1 MNHHPPTNDIS
12 PRFRMRR
19 SSILDGDDED
29 PMLSTIN
36 LVDVFLVVVG
46 VLLIVVIQDPLR
58 PFVDDSVTIIRN
70 EGKPN
75 MEIIVKEGQKITKFQ
90 SVGASV
96 EGDGEKAGTAYRLK
110 DGSMVYVPATTEE

>member
-1 MNHHPPTNDIS
+1 MNHSRPTDGIS
-12 PRFRMRR
+12 PRVRMRR
-19 SSILDGDDED
+19 SPILDGDDED

-36 LVDVFLVVVG
+36 LVDVFLVVIG

-110 DGSMVYVPATTEE
+110 DGSMVYVPATTEK

>member
-1 MNHHPPTNDIS
+1 MNHSPSTNGIS
-12 PRFRMRR
+12 PRVRMRR

-75 MEIIVKEGQKITKFQ
+75 MEIIVKEGQKITQFQ

-110 DGSMVYVPATTEE
+110 DGSMVYVPATTEK

>member
-1 MNHHPPTNDIS
+1 MNHLPPTNDIS
-12 PRFRMRR
+12 PRVRMRR

-36 LVDVFLVVVG
+36 LVDVFLVVIG

-110 DGSMVYVPATTEE
+110 DGNMVYVPATTEE

>member
-1 MNHHPPTNDIS
+1 MNHSPPTNGIS
-12 PRFRMRR
+12 PRVRMRR

>member
-1 MNHHPPTNDIS
+1 MNHLPPTNDIS
-12 PRFRMRR
+12 PRVRMRR

-36 LVDVFLVVVG
+36 LVDVFLVVIG

>member
-1 MNHHPPTNDIS
+1 MNHHLHSKDTS
-12 PRFRMRR
+12 PRVRMCR

-36 LVDVFLVVVG
+36 LVDVFLVVIG
-46 VLLIVVIQDPLR
+46 ILLIVVIQDPLR
-58 PFVDDSVTIIRN
+58 PFVDDNVTIIRN

>member
-1 MNHHPPTNDIS
+1 MNHLPYSNDTS
-12 PRFRMRR
+12 PRVRTRR

-36 LVDVFLVVVG
+36 LVDVFLVVIG

-58 PFVDDSVTIIRN
+58 SFVDDSVTIIRN
-70 EGKPN
+70 EGKSN

-110 DGSMVYVPATTEE
+110 DGNMVYVPATTEE